1 MRSLMPSIGPSI
13 APALAF
19 VLLAAPAFAS
29 SIEPVASGSKGRGS
43 VATISCA
50 HCPPL
55 KVAEKGHSYVVPEL
69 EPGTQKVEI
78 REIDGERR
86 MFRSEAWFGGSPVVF
101 VTKAPEQAED
111 AVAEAPVETPDE
123 PMAAIDTAAMTGALD
138 SGVAAVAVTAAAAAQ
153 PAASRELDPS
163 TFELR
168 LN

>member
-1 MRSLMPSIGPSI
+1 MRSLMKSIGPTLAI
-13 APALAF
+13 A
-19 VLLAAPAFAS
+19 LLAAPALAS
-29 SIEPVASGSKGRGS
+29 SIQPVASGGKGRGS
-43 VATISCA
+43 VATISCS

-55 KVAEKGHSYVVPEL
+55 KVEEERRSYVVPEL

-111 AVAEAPVETPDE
+111 AIAEAPLEAPAE
-123 PMAAIDTAAMTGALD
+123 PVAAVDTAAMTGALD
-138 SGVAAVAVTAAAAAQ
+138 SSAAAVAVTAAAASQ
-153 PAASRELDPS
+153 PVASRELDPS